1 MLRFCFSGHRYHRGW
16 ATKVFSA
23 VLGVLTCTAS
33 VLAGGGRV
41 LSPDAAPKGYSLSD
55 IAAETAVYNVG
66 EYIGDTEPVPEVPFE
81 VLIDDATVR
90 PGTMLYVPVIFADN
104 APPLAVSP
112 FPTDLRDSEVDADYL
127 LDVVASDDVEAFIV
141 QVDGKTTVLCD
152 DYAVGVK
159 TVKLPDGGDRYIVS
173 AAFLTP
179 LAPGEHTVGI
189 GGIIDDAP
197 VVFVS
202 YTVTVTGG
210 GKVLPPDATPKGYSL
225 SDMAVETAVYN
236 TGEADGL
243 TEPLPKVP
251 FEVLVPEIADY
262 TVKSGAML
270 YVPVYYADDS
280 GPPSVPPF
288 PKNISDQ
295 DEDADY
301 LADVA
306 YDDFGATDFFV
317 QVDSDEPTILCDDY
331 IVGVKTAALPD
342 GTPAGHDYIV
352 AAAFLTPLTPGDHT
366 IGIGGVIGGEP
377 TVFVSY
383 TVTVKP

>member
-41 LSPDAAPKGYSLSD
+41 LPPDAA
-55 IAAETAVYNVG
+55 
-66 EYIGDTEPVPEVPFE
+66 
-81 VLIDDATVR
+81 
-90 PGTMLYVPVIFADN
+90 
-104 APPLAVSP
+104 
-112 FPTDLRDSEVDADYL
+112 
-127 LDVVASDDVEAFIV
+127 
-141 QVDGKTTVLCD
+141 
-152 DYAVGVK
+152 
-159 TVKLPDGGDRYIVS
+159 
-173 AAFLTP
+173 
-179 LAPGEHTVGI
+179 
-189 GGIIDDAP
+189 
-197 VVFVS
+197 
-202 YTVTVTGG
+202 
-210 GKVLPPDATPKGYSL
+210 PKGYSL

-301 LADVA
+301 LADLA

-331 IVGVKTAALPD
+331 VVGVKTAALPD
-342 GTPAGHDYIV
+342 GTPAGHHYIV
-352 AAAFLTPLTPGDHT
+352 AAAFLSALTPGEHT
-366 IGIGGVIGGEP
+366 VGIGGIIDGEP
-377 TVFVSY
+377 VVFVSY